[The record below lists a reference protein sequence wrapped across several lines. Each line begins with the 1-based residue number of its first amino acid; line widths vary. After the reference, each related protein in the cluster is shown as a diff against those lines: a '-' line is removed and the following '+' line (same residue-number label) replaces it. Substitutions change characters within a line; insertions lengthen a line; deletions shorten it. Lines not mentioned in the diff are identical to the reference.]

1 MKQTSL
7 SNKLNM
13 PPSTMRN
20 MQEDFRAINKWNEE
34 EEGEWVCE
42 CRIVFCEKDWPLH
55 LSKTAVILSYN
66 KEQ

>member
-34 EEGEWVCE
+34 EEGE
-42 CRIVFCEKDWPLH
+42 
-55 LSKTAVILSYN
+55 
-66 KEQ
+66 